1 MLYSTTGQLAC
12 KRFLPSD
19 YYGTFFGSSL
29 EALRW
34 LVVISVAWR
43 EMAHGI
49 ANSGFTLGI
58 SNTIYTI
65 RKKKL
70 YIHIVYT
77 KKISRK
83 RVTRRTETPI
93 ILSDQ
98 SFLECDTM
106 YMTLI

>member
-1 MLYSTTGQLAC
+1 MVLRKGLQSLSSDSNSKPSMLYSTTGQLAC

-58 SNTIYTI
+58 YLIYYI
-65 RKKKL
+65 HNKKKKC
-70 YIHIVYT
+70 IFI
-77 KKISRK
+77 
-83 RVTRRTETPI
+83 
-93 ILSDQ
+93 
-98 SFLECDTM
+98 
-106 YMTLI
+106 

>member
-58 SNTIYTI
+58 YLIYYI
-65 RKKKL
+65 HNKKKN
-70 YIHIVYT
+70 VYSYSILHE
-77 KKISRK
+77 KKFQGN
-83 RVTRRTETPI
+83 V
-93 ILSDQ
+93 
-98 SFLECDTM
+98 
-106 YMTLI
+106 

>member
-1 MLYSTTGQLAC
+1 MVLRKGLQSLSSDSNSKPSMLYSTTGQLAC

-58 SNTIYTI
+58 YLNTIYTI
-65 RKKKL
+65 RKKNC
-70 YIHIVYT
+70 IFI
-77 KKISRK
+77 
-83 RVTRRTETPI
+83 
-93 ILSDQ
+93 
-98 SFLECDTM
+98 
-106 YMTLI
+106 

>member
-58 SNTIYTI
+58 SNTIHNK
-65 RKKKL
+65 KKKL

-106 YMTLI
+106 YVWL

>member
-1 MLYSTTGQLAC
+1 
-12 KRFLPSD
+12 
-19 YYGTFFGSSL
+19 
-29 EALRW
+29 
-34 LVVISVAWR
+34 
-43 EMAHGI
+43 MAHGI

-65 RKKKL
+65 RKKKM

-106 YMTLI
+106 YV

>member
-58 SNTIYTI
+58 SNTIHTI
-65 RKKKL
+65 RKKNV
-70 YIHIVYT
+70 YSYSTIHE
-77 KKISRK
+77 KNFK
-83 RVTRRTETPI
+83 ET
-93 ILSDQ
+93 
-98 SFLECDTM
+98 CN
-106 YMTLI
+106 